1 MSNMSRLKQS
11 LIKYNN
17 LDDFLAGKGEAIA
30 DITKSMQLLK
40 KMKNQIE
47 MKNVAMMSQTEED
60 EILAEIKV
68 CKPHHASR
76 CFSECKISSSTRHLS
91 CYIDSGM
98 SSWETCGCKLRQD
111 FINHWGMLR
120 E

>member
-1 MSNMSRLKQS
+1 MQSRKKRHYEIFEMSNMSRLKQS

-60 EILAEIKV
+60 EVLAEIQAIDHEFVPPVISKSQIRIISQPLRAY
-68 CKPHHASR
+68 KKNLH
-76 CFSECKISSSTRHLS
+76 FS
-91 CYIDSGM
+91 
-98 SSWETCGCKLRQD
+98 
-111 FINHWGMLR
+111 
-120 E
+120 